1 MNVLV
6 KKNYIIFTFVLLFSP
21 LVSSHTQGF
30 EIDLMLPK
38 DNAVVTEDTLNFKW
52 KCPFDINRYLL
63 IITIGDGSFKRE
75 IIVFDNNTEIIYT
88 LKNVK
93 KILNR
98 SGSYKWQIK
107 ALQPGK
113 ELLSPVRSF
122 KIRLNNNKK
131 SIPPS
136 DYVHAV
142 EFQIV
147 NRHRTLEFN
156 DFLKNVN
163 SKYSFQDFKSLGIV
177 FRQNGLLFSFLDF
190 LEKIYLLSQ
199 TGMGFSVN
207 SRMNLDKN
215 VYFSFYPAV
224 DVSSMWFSTGI
235 NRFSS
240 KITSSAFGFDLE
252 LMPRK
257 FITVSTRWL
266 STYKIQYAD
275 KNGELNIFNG
285 KGWQVSL
292 KFVISN
298 NIIRKFNLFGMKI
311 DFEKLPIRLTYN
323 KIKDCATDHIIETQM
338 IYFIFLI

>member
-6 KKNYIIFTFVLLFSP
+6 KKKFLIFIFVLSFSP
-21 LVSSHTQGF
+21 LASSRTQSF
-30 EIDLMLPK
+30 KIDLLLPK
-38 DNAVVTEDTLNFKW
+38 ENALVTEDTLNFEW

-63 IITIGDGSFKRE
+63 IITIKDGSFKRE
-75 IIVFDNNTEIIYT
+75 IIVFDSNSEIRYT

-98 SGSYKWQIK
+98 SGTYSWQVK
-107 ALQPGK
+107 AIQAGG
-113 ELLSPVRSF
+113 ELLSPVRNF
-122 KIRLNNNKK
+122 RVRVNNDKK

-136 DYVHAV
+136 DYIHAI

-147 NRHRTLEFN
+147 NRQRTLEFN
-156 DFLKNVN
+156 DLLKNVN

-177 FRQNGLLFSFLDF
+177 FRQKGLLFSFLDF

-207 SRMNLDKN
+207 SRMNLDN
-215 VYFSFYPAV
+215 NIYFSLYPAV

-240 KITSSAFGFDLE
+240 KVTSSAFGFDLA

-257 FITVSTRWL
+257 FITISTRWL

-275 KNGELNIFNG
+275 KNRELSVFNG
-285 KGWQVSL
+285 KGWQISL
-292 KFVISN
+292 EFVISN
-298 NIIRKFNLFGMKI
+298 NIIRKFDLFGMKI

-323 KIKDCATDHIIETQM
+323 KIKDCVTDHSIETQM